1 MGESV
6 SKDILD
12 FESSLKGRQ
21 GNDEKT
27 VENICRLPK
36 PFSKLIVFVLSS
48 SRKLAFYIL
57 HFQKV

>member
-27 VENICRLPK
+27 VEKFCRLPK
-36 PFSKLIVFVLSS
+36 PFSKLLCS
-48 SRKLAFYIL
+48 FY
-57 HFQKV
+57 QAVGS